1 MQLKRSLVTT
11 TTGWDELA
19 MPGEKLRLA
28 QLKWIDRGDWF
39 VNGSE
44 ENVDPC

>member
-1 MQLKRSLVTT
+1 MA
-11 TTGWDELA
+11 TGWDELA

-28 QLKWIDRGDWF
+28 QLRWIDRGDEPG
-39 VNGSE
+39 NGSE